1 MPSFS
6 PALIQTMRAVL
17 DEVITKIPPEQ
28 ATPGIK
34 AALAEC
40 ILRSAAAGQTSYEGL
55 LASASQQIQLILST
69 MI

>member
-34 AALAEC
+34 AALAEF
-40 ILRSAAAGQTSYEGL
+40 ILKSAAAGQTSYEGL
-55 LASASQQIQLILST
+55 LAAASQQIQIILST

>member
-40 ILRSAAAGQTSYEGL
+40 ILKTAVAGQTSYRLRCVFELQRGR
-55 LASASQQIQLILST
+55 
-69 MI
+69 MVG

>member
-6 PALIQTMRAVL
+6 SALIQTMRAVL

-34 AALAEC
+34 PALAEC

-55 LASASQQIQLILST
+55 LASASEQIQFILLT

>member
-28 ATPGIK
+28 AIPGIK

-55 LASASQQIQLILST
+55 LASASEQIQFILST